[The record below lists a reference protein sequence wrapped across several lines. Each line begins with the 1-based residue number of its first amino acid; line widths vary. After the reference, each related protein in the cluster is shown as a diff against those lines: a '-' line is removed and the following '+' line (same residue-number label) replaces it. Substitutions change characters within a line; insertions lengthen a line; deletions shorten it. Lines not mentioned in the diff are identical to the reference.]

1 MSANMVQYYKN
12 GEGWELASLEEQE
25 IKAVHRLVRE
35 RNSEILSECLKDAA
49 EILSEYQSPHNNDL
63 SLAIPLAQQL
73 FERRALHIAV
83 ILDAVLRR
91 KVFELRRNGAHT
103 NE

>member
-12 GEGWELASLEEQE
+12 GEGWELAALDDQE
-25 IKAVHRLVRE
+25 IQAIHRLVRGKNCE
-35 RNSEILSECLKDAA
+35 VLKECLGDATEILR
-49 EILSEYQSPHNNDL
+49 EYQSPYSVDL
-63 SLAIPLAQQL
+63 SLAIPLARQL

-91 KVFELRRNGAHT
+91 KVFELRRNGAHA

>member
-1 MSANMVQYYKN
+1 
-12 GEGWELASLEEQE
+12 
-25 IKAVHRLVRE
+25 
-35 RNSEILSECLKDAA
+35 
-49 EILSEYQSPHNNDL
+49 LSEYQSPHNNDL